1 MPGLIRTATPEDIS
15 PISEW
20 TRDTFPWGD
29 YIPYVLE
36 RWIADETG
44 RVFVGEVDGSV
55 VAVGRV
61 GMLGP
66 DEAWAQ
72 GMRVHPEHRRQGHG
86 LRITHALATWAEEQG
101 AKVIRL
107 SVETWNTSAQA
118 QVAAAGFRPVSDWVH
133 AVRAV
138 GESSPVPEGNGGKRV
153 PPAERLRVAHSAEA
167 DAAYMS
173 WVGGELARAAR
184 NLFQI
189 DWRWQRLSLEVLTEA
204 ARELGLL
211 EGRPGWAIFEI
222 DETEFLVHWIETG
235 PSDARA
241 MVLAL
246 IDKAAESGAETLGI
260 MIPAVPWLERE
271 LKRLGFEPM
280 HPNTVWARPL

>member
-1 MPGLIRTATPEDIS
+1 MTIRIATPSDIS

-20 TRDTFPWGD
+20 TRDTFSWGD
-29 YIPYVLE
+29 YIPYVLD

-44 RVFVGEVDGSV
+44 RVFVTELEGNV
-55 VAVGRV
+55 VAMGRV
-61 GMLGP
+61 GMLGA

-72 GMRVHPEHRRQGHG
+72 GMRVHPDHRRQGHG
-86 LRITHALATWAEEQG
+86 LRITDALTHWAIEQG

-118 QVAAAGFRPVSDWVH
+118 QVAAAGFRRVSDWVH
-133 AVRAV
+133 AERAV
-138 GESSPVPEGNGGKRV
+138 GESSPVPEGNGGRRV

-167 DAAYMS
+167 DAAYLS
-173 WVGGELARAAR
+173 WTGGELARAAR

-189 DWRWQRLSLEVLTEA
+189 NWRWQHLSLEHLA
-204 ARELGLL
+204 SLARDQSLL

-222 DETEFLVHWIETG
+222 DETEFLVHWLETA

-246 IDKAAESGAETLGI
+246 VDKAAESGAETLGV
-260 MIPAVPWLERE
+260 MVPAVPWLERE
-271 LKRLGFEPM
+271 LKRLGFDM
-280 HPNTVWARPL
+280 THPNTVWAKSL

>member
-44 RVFVGEVDGSV
+44 RVFVGEVDGAV
-55 VAVGRV
+55 VAMGRV
-61 GMLGP
+61 GILAP

-72 GMRVHPEHRRQGHG
+72 GMRVHPDHRRQGHG
-86 LRITHALATWAEEQG
+86 LRITNAMSAWATEQG

-107 SVETWNTSAQA
+107 SVETFNTSAQG
-118 QVAAAGFRPVSDWVH
+118 QVAAAGFHRVSDWVH
-133 AVRAV
+133 TERAI

-153 PPAERLRVAHSAEA
+153 PPAERLRTAHSAEA
-167 DAAYMS
+167 EAAYMS
-173 WVGGELARAAR
+173 WTGGELARVGH
-184 NLFQI
+184 NMYQI
-189 DWRWQRLSLEVLTEA
+189 NWRWQQMTLDHLIQA
-204 ARELGLL
+204 ARDQWLL
-211 EGRPGWAIFEI
+211 EGRPGWAIAEHDD
-222 DETEFLVHWIETG
+222 DEYLVHWLETT
-235 PSDARA
+235 PADARA

-246 IDKAAESGAETLGI
+246 VDRAAESGAETLEV

-271 LKRLGFEPM
+271 LKRLGFES
-280 HPNTVWARPL
+280 HPLSVWARPL